1 MADDLETSAGAS
13 SSMQQDPN
21 ATTDMLQNDPNAYT
35 PQQIEEYKRRQQM
48 RQQDPRVQQV
58 RQLAQQHAQQAAT
71 QQFLQR
77 HPEVQAALIKQRE
90 LQKLKDE
97 SFDQQLS
104 AQDKRDYIKRHNALR
119 EISKDPRFSKEDVA
133 NYAAQVHA
141 LDGGMTK
148 SPIERKFS
156 REREPG
162 KISTDKE
169 GYQWV
174 NDENG
179 IPKAGQQYKNG
190 KEAAIRA
197 QTHQIKSDQLAAKR
211 AETQSRRELT
221 RDLLMTT
228 EIDPKTN
235 KSVSRIRT
243 NREIDQAFAAHKH
256 LEQLMSGVP
265 QKASPQQKKQ
275 GEDFIRDTM
284 KKYGSFNNAP
294 VGIQKQLR
302 AVVSQLEG
310 GGNQDRGND
319 NQNPEPQQPTQEED
333 SGEE

>member
-1 MADDLETSAGAS
+1 MDEDT
-13 SSMQQDPN
+13 QVDN
-21 ATTDMLQNDPNAYT
+21 AFSPEQVSQYNE
-35 PQQIEEYKRRQQM
+35 QKRQRQQQA
-48 RQQDPRVQQV
+48 QQDPRVQQV
-58 RQLAQQHAQQAAT
+58 RQLAQQHAQQAAAK
-71 QQFLQR
+71 QFLQR
-77 HPEVQAALIKQRE
+77 HPEIQAQIIKQQETQR
-90 LQKLKDE
+90 LKDE
-97 SFDQQLS
+97 SFEFQLS

-119 EISKDPRFSKEDVA
+119 EISKDPRFSKEDVT

-148 SPIERKFS
+148 SPVERKFPKG
-156 REREPG
+156 REPG
-162 KISTDKE
+162 KVYVDGD
-169 GYQWV
+169 GYQWI
-174 NDENG
+174 NDQDG

-190 KEAAIRA
+190 KESAIRA
-197 QTHQIKSDQLAAKR
+197 QTHQIKAEELAAKR

-221 RDLLMTT
+221 RDLLTTT

-235 KSVSRIRT
+235 KSVTRVRT

-302 AVVSQLEG
+302 AIVAQLEG
-310 GGNQDRGND
+310 GSNQDQGNA